1 MRRST
6 GPAVFCVGL
15 YALLSLAL
23 PLASIVVRAL
33 TEGSAGGSAAI
44 GAEVWMLSG
53 ARALGLAGIVAA
65 LACAAAYPLAII
77 VPAPLLF
84 GLFLVSPLARA
95 LGVLG
100 LGVQPGALAVG
111 LAELGGALPLAA
123 LLVLQRL
130 RGQDPRL
137 LAAAADLGASPWLRF
152 RMITLPLLWPA
163 LATAGLWTVLVS
175 IGDIATLELA
185 GGGKFYSLGLVLR
198 EVAFAMGDDALLAAI
213 TAVLLLLALPCAYV
227 LLRGISALGRGTA
240 ALAQV
245 ANAPRVRRLAPNQ
258 LPLGLVACTALA
270 IAALPFVGLLLLMLR
285 PQVAA
290 TVLTPLRY
298 ALEPTL
304 RVLPLVAALA
314 TLSGFAL
321 ALRRPRLP
329 IWAGVLIVLPLAIPP
344 AVQGIL
350 ALEMGRLVGVAPGE
364 WLTLWGLFPTCLAIA
379 YLGGTLAVGGVPAA
393 IGGAAQDLGALVLT
407 RIHRLWW
414 PLLWRPASGVAL
426 VLLALTLGAVS
437 VPAFTSGPGGS
448 TLAIALTILA
458 RGGGLAA
465 VASITLLLA
474 LMPLMLLP
482 MIARLTR
489 RRR

>member
-1 MRRST
+1 M
-6 GPAVFCVGL
+6 VVGF
-15 YALLSLAL
+15 YVLLSLAL
-23 PLASIVVRAL
+23 PLACILFRAL
-33 TEGSAGGSAAI
+33 TEGSGLGGGAI
-44 GAEVWMLSG
+44 SSDIWVLSG
-53 ARALGLAGIVAA
+53 ARALGLAGIVAG
-65 LACAAAYPLAII
+65 LACAAAYPLAIV

-100 LGVQPGALAVG
+100 LGVPPGALAVG

-130 RGQDPRL
+130 RGLDPRL
-137 LAAAADLGASPWLRF
+137 LRAAADLGASPWIRF
-152 RMITLPLLWPA
+152 CTITLPLLWPA

-213 TAVLLLLALPCAYV
+213 TAALLGLALPCAYV
-227 LLRGISALGRGTA
+227 LLRGISALGRGGVAGAKA
-240 ALAQV
+240 ADASRDRLLTPARMPLHLA
-245 ANAPRVRRLAPNQ
+245 AW
-258 LPLGLVACTALA
+258 TALA
-270 IAALPFVGLLLLMLR
+270 IAALPFVGLVLQMLR

-290 TVLTPLRY
+290 PVLSPLRY
-298 ALEPTL
+298 AVEPTL
-304 RVLPLVAALA
+304 RVLPLVAVVA

-321 ALRRPRLP
+321 ALRRSRLP
-329 IWAGVLIVLPLAIPP
+329 LWAAVWVVLPLAIPP

-350 ALEMGRLVGVAPGE
+350 ALEMGRFWGIAPGE

-379 YLGGTLAVGGVPAA
+379 YLGGTLAVGSLPAA
-393 IGGAAQDLGALVLT
+393 LDGAARDLGALAFV
-407 RIHRLWW
+407 RFCRLWS
-414 PLLWRPASGVAL
+414 PLLWRSAAGVAL

-458 RGGGLAA
+458 RGGGGAA
-465 VASITLLLA
+465 VASVTLLLA
-474 LMPLMLLP
+474 VTPIVLLP